1 MRWGTF
7 RFNLSSRLV
16 RVVKAEIFPFCF
28 FLATSPSLPLCV
40 ASSRYRPSVI
50 IQGKTSSL
58 FFSFSSSSSWRLL
71 SRIAAMAPMRP
82 SLPPHWTWSPF
93 RIDFMTHI
101 VARQEEKCGKIFYS
115 HSTSAKESPGPKR
128 LKEHSRTMQCF
139 CCIISFHHNAETFTK
154 FIQQLE
160 IPNIYIETLKRTF
173 KGFVVTNHSSSCH
186 CCHWFLVNMSEREK
200 WIWPHFGLL
209 RNQNPGQI

>member
-1 MRWGTF
+1 MWWGSF
-7 RFNLSSRLV
+7 RFILSSRLE

-28 FLATSPSLPLCV
+28 FLATSPSPPLCV

-58 FFSFSSSSSWRLL
+58 FFSSSSSSSWRLL

-115 HSTSAKESPGPKR
+115 HSTSAKESPGSTKR
-128 LKEHSRTMQCF
+128 LKAHSHTMQCF
-139 CCIISFHHNAETFTK
+139 CCIISFHHNAETCTK

-160 IPNIYIETLKRTF
+160 IPYLHRNTKCTF
-173 KGFVVTNHSSSCH
+173 KSVVVTTAL
-186 CCHWFLVNMSEREK
+186 LV
-200 WIWPHFGLL
+200 IVVTDF
-209 RNQNPGQI
+209 